1 MKSEE
6 DRRKL
11 LVLMT
16 LVVACFITVLL
27 TLRHH
32 DNAAPHSS
40 ASIDPRIHWPPLPP
54 LPYWPKWQ
62 PPGDDSA
69 SMSPYSSVAAANASQ
84 THSLAD
90 SIIRR
95 SPDSLSV
102 KSFPTPSFQSL
113 TIGFVNVNQLLAT
126 YPPKSESKEA
136 RAEAITE
143 FQHVIAGRAEAHD
156 CIVVFDISG
165 KSLNGV
171 SPLLA
176 AVQSFDLTE
185 EVLDQ
190 LIAEHSVQ
198 LLTDTH

>member
-1 MKSEE
+1 VKSVEE
-6 DRRKL
+6 RRKL
-11 LVLMT
+11 LVFVT
-16 LVVACFITVLL
+16 LIVVCLVTALI
-27 TLRHH
+27 TLRHP
-32 DNAAPHSS
+32 DRTAPHSF

-54 LPYWPKWQ
+54 LPYWLKWQ
-62 PPGDDSA
+62 PPGQS
-69 SMSPYSSVAAANASQ
+69 SGSSSQHSSVAIASASPTQ
-84 THSLAD
+84 SLAD
-90 SIIRR
+90 SILRR
-95 SPDSLSV
+95 SADSLSV

-113 TIGFVNVNQLLAT
+113 TIGFVNVNQLLTT

-143 FQHVIAGRAEAHD
+143 FRHVIAGRAEAHD

-165 KSLNGV
+165 KSLNGI

-198 LLTDTH
+198 LFTDTH